1 MAMQHCEQETQPLT
15 VEALCEAPRGL
26 ALRAV
31 HERLNLD
38 EHGTRS
44 LSRHER
50 HAAGNRRAVA
60 RQEDRRRIL
69 DLAEA
74 FLAHDEEAHF
84 VCRAEAILDR
94 AHDAEA
100 AADIAL

>member
-1 MAMQHCEQETQPLT
+1 MAVQHREQKTQPLT
-15 VEALCEAPRGL
+15 VEALGEAPRRL

-38 EHGTRS
+38 EHGTRA

-60 RQEDRRRIL
+60 RQKNRGRVL
-69 DLAEA
+69 DLAET
-74 FLAHDEEAHF
+74 FLAHDEEAHL
-84 VCRAEAILDR
+84 VRRAEAVLDR

-100 AADIAL
+100 AADVAL